1 MLIIVAFIL
10 LFLLPD
16 PWNIVGFV
24 VTTIFWFGELYLWN
38 RTVRT
43 RRKAVGVQTL
53 VGKVGEVRVA
63 CRPVGQVF
71 VNGELWRARCDD
83 GADEGT
89 RVRVARVDGLTLEV
103 TAVP

>member
-1 MLIIVAFIL
+1 MLIALAIIL

-16 PWNIVGFV
+16 PWNIVAFV
-24 VTTIFWFGELYLWN
+24 VCGILGVGELYAWN
-38 RTVRT
+38 RTVRR
-43 RRKAVGVQTL
+43 RRKTVGVQTL
-53 VGKVGEVRVA
+53 VGKIGEVRVA

-71 VNGELWRARCDD
+71 VNGELWRARCED